1 MRGNFD
7 AQKHKKLGF
16 GTGLTASLAAAAA
29 LRDERWKEQ
38 SQLTRDTQR
47 SCLFRVG
54 HVSGPLGV
62 DRWRNASGVAGDKP
76 PSPAND
82 EASGVRTDP
91 RRAPQKKNDPK
102 VWRQNGAENEALI
115 SYPLHTMADLDAMK
129 GMAAESVQHA
139 VARQQMQAA
148 FNGVNSIAK
157 DLKKDFGSF
166 LSCGD
171 SWCMTIEDTEPGG
184 QEEIS
189 SHWLRLCVHHGIKMP
204 HEPTYVE
211 VICNKGLRREQR
223 FASKA
228 VTAATSPTWDFTIEV
243 PLIKEE
249 LPSIHIRIMKSH
261 LIPSEQGIA
270 QLSLESQ
277 GKGVQV
283 EELDLHLTD
292 LTHCC
297 ASPGA
302 CVVVAWQ
309 LGHALD
315 FKGDLSRAGS
325 MDKTAMRKQTFHLE
339 VTVKSLRLLH
349 DLDGSEKIWLK
360 LFLVDRA
367 GAEYVIVHT
376 VGAVDQEDSKGMLF
390 ANGFG
395 RFEFHETEV
404 SLADYDLVMQLWDR
418 SSKTRAQMMGEW
430 KDPISELRDLIKG
443 RGLQL
448 HFRALM
454 HQGLRNVG
462 EVTMML
468 DILDSQTTV
477 PHEEPKRSKLPK
489 RRGKT
494 EMERKD
500 KFYLHIGS
508 LGVEASRTRRPYV
521 KVISAEGTVSSS
533 CEYEE
538 VENATG
544 KFGEFTDA
552 LQVKVTAQHA
562 MLRIQLFQDKTE
574 SELLGQA
581 IIYEAYAEH
590 GPCWRQIYGPRS
602 GGLSMLGLGVLDSQK
617 EEAEEM
623 ARGRLPPSCYHGS
636 LYITC
641 DRFAGR
647 IVGLVSQMT
656 RSLLPSRFRVRLHRG
671 VYLDRY
677 CNQKI
682 LVRVQIPGSAQL
694 LFPAEVNAQGVVR
707 FGGDVEAAPAP
718 SPLEEEEENNAWV
731 ERWIDGL
738 LLEDVSQAFVYIHRE
753 YDGLSRP
760 PEIFGTIQLH
770 FAQSSPAVPQWSM
783 LQYDRSVLSAPKLPG
798 TAAQGFLLGSVTV
811 DTAPAGAAKTTEP
824 TVTTAKA
831 RTRLPVYAHVDVLA
845 ARNLPASDADGLA
858 DPCYEVRIEEMTL
871 KLEEPARRTLNPSFL
886 HRLVLGPLLLPVDEG
901 QGQLMS
907 KDTMMLPPILIS
919 VKDKDGSSEQSSFTL
934 LGKAALCNLPSL
946 DYHDE
951 HRSGLDVN
959 RSHQAVWYSLDG
971 DAEVNFESHLNSSW
985 VLRPRMLIAAGYST
999 CPDVPKAQVGVPI
1012 LEDLGEGQIKRISQI
1027 GTEKWMKYNISVDL
1041 LGLREVSDPEDVF
1054 DQFNDLQKRL
1064 FGELTK
1070 TPGSEKTLEICLT
1083 PFWHGAEQSF
1093 IPVRLDGKNCKGQK
1107 DPARSE
1113 GFWRSLHP
1121 IVSCEKTAPQIP
1133 GLPAS
1138 PSKKST
1144 DWYNLVV
1151 LKNPDDRSCGWRLSV
1166 SNYVAPIIPYLQTPF
1181 NHKVPVESVETPSN
1195 FKPSKLSSWVLL
1207 PDLVFRIRSHKTDL
1221 GSVCV
1226 TLPIS
1231 SHHLPSD
1238 LSQQVSKALR
1248 TVRILDS
1255 AGMHESH
1262 EKHKS
1267 WASNIVSI
1275 ASGKHSDSSGHSRQK
1290 GGKFLPR
1297 ENDLVEVL
1305 KRDGA
1310 TGWTYGRL
1318 VEETPAPAEPM
1329 EGWFPD
1335 WWIPP
1340 EDADWMQECL
1350 NEFQELDPGLQGLP
1364 QLPLSEQKEDPY
1376 DIYVDVFAEISGKLK
1391 WNDNFHV
1398 DKQLLTPH
1406 LFTIEHEDKLVLHFF
1421 NPSDWMAG
1429 HAHHAEESF
1438 DHRTMPR
1445 LWAEPDAATPSG
1457 RHEVPYGPAHLWR
1470 RVLWGR
1476 AGPLRHQRTK
1486 ELKAL
1491 AKKKDFRLVSHQ
1503 HRPEPPGGGH
1513 LSENLHTFVRALGH
1527 RIEPEQDRDSKL
1539 LARLRVCPA
1548 RSSYKRKGPIHLYD
1562 KGQARWTFIMEPT
1575 NLLSASQ
1582 NGKFVLMVHPEAV
1595 ELHPQPDQAI
1605 RIHLGPSV
1613 KVEIPS
1619 EERNLVE
1626 KFLEML
1632 KPGEP
1637 QEHQACSILVVRFH
1651 LAGEVVWAP
1660 PNHLLNWHEPGQ
1672 VLFVVK
1678 LAETDDLV
1686 TVPVPSFD
1694 VRYPLETIW
1703 YPSKTLA
1710 GGRDF
1715 RPASAA
1721 VSPETVVPVDG
1732 AATVPKHKV
1741 KHVPEDGY
1749 SHGIHVSK
1757 HAFCCRIMKQG
1768 HTRNFDRVGT
1778 KNWFRAVLS
1787 EVSPDVA
1794 ALPILEHLDND
1805 FVKEVVLSKWANV
1818 RRRLMG
1824 PDDKEVGTMK
1834 AHVQVEA
1841 VEETDGTS
1849 AEQIEV
1855 VQNALPVERL
1865 WLHDSFALNVYLLT
1879 VRGIQSPDFRA
1890 PYIRAFIMGSEEEP
1904 QQLSARLTHD
1914 DGSGCDFYRR
1924 MTFDLMLPGDGVLVL
1939 QLWAKP
1945 LLQLTDQLLG
1955 EAHVDLED
1963 RQMALMY
1970 KRLRSASSNTW
1981 IQSHLSPAEPLEVTT
1996 ERIHHQ
2002 HHWGRTWCDPTKV
2015 HQKRLEVGGSA
2026 RKATLFHPHSRK
2038 APSAYRPHLAPP
2050 SPAPIEAL
2058 ALYRDGKV
2066 LKSGKTGTL
2075 RTWMDL
2081 FTFQERVPEVDFSSL
2096 KEIPM
2101 PLQVRIKIFQVDG
2114 ISVFKDFGERND
2126 VYVRGILTCQPV
2138 GKQASVALL
2147 QTDVHKY
2154 AHKTASFNYSWTF
2167 DIEAPV
2173 RECHITLDLLDQDT
2187 VTGAD
2192 QIYAPKV
2199 LSLEPLVAATY
2210 FARTW
2215 KKAEPQEVQ
2224 HQVVFDCF
2232 PPDHPLRPRRFCFCC
2247 CKRGGKRPHVHP
2259 EPATLSMAIEV
2270 VFRESMALPPRIE
2283 SFAEPKDRVD
2293 VRELILRPQKAFR
2306 IILGPKNLRL
2316 VKHTCCWCAFLMVA
2330 LITLAVA
2337 WLFIHVF
2344 VVPLK

>member
-1 MRGNFD
+1 
-7 AQKHKKLGF
+7 
-16 GTGLTASLAAAAA
+16 
-29 LRDERWKEQ
+29 
-38 SQLTRDTQR
+38 
-47 SCLFRVG
+47 
-54 HVSGPLGV
+54 
-62 DRWRNASGVAGDKP
+62 
-76 PSPAND
+76 
-82 EASGVRTDP
+82 
-91 RRAPQKKNDPK
+91 
-102 VWRQNGAENEALI
+102 
-115 SYPLHTMADLDAMK
+115 
-129 GMAAESVQHA
+129 
-139 VARQQMQAA
+139 
-148 FNGVNSIAK
+148 
-157 DLKKDFGSF
+157 
-166 LSCGD
+166 
-171 SWCMTIEDTEPGG
+171 
-184 QEEIS
+184 
-189 SHWLRLCVHHGIKMP
+189 
-204 HEPTYVE
+204 
-211 VICNKGLRREQR
+211 
-223 FASKA
+223 
-228 VTAATSPTWDFTIEV
+228 
-243 PLIKEE
+243 
-249 LPSIHIRIMKSH
+249 
-261 LIPSEQGIA
+261 
-270 QLSLESQ
+270 
-277 GKGVQV
+277 
-283 EELDLHLTD
+283 
-292 LTHCC
+292 
-297 ASPGA
+297 
-302 CVVVAWQ
+302 
-309 LGHALD
+309 
-315 FKGDLSRAGS
+315 

-349 DLDGSEKIWLK
+349 DLHGSEKIWLK
-360 LFLVDRA
+360 LFLVNRA
-367 GAEYVIVHT
+367 GAKEDVILHT
-376 VGAVDQEDSKGMLF
+376 VGAVDQEDSKSMLF
-390 ANGFG
+390 VNGSG

-454 HQGLRNVG
+454 HHGLRNMG
-462 EVTMML
+462 EVNMML

-508 LGVEASRTRRPYV
+508 LGVHASRTRTPYV
-521 KVISAEGTVSSS
+521 KVISAEGTVSST

-538 VENATG
+538 VDEVDNATAG
-544 KFGEFTDA
+544 FDEVTDA
-552 LQVKVTAQHA
+552 LQVKVTAGHA
-562 MLRIQLFQDKTE
+562 QLRIQLFQDRTE

-581 IIYEAYAEH
+581 IVYEANAEH
-590 GPCWRQIYGPRS
+590 GPCWRHIYGPRRA
-602 GGLSMLGLGVLDSQK
+602 GGLSMLGMGVLDSQT

-677 CNQKI
+677 CNQKL
-682 LVRVQIPGSAQL
+682 LVRVEIPGSAPL
-694 LFPAEVNAQGVVR
+694 LFPGEVNAQGALR
-707 FGGDVEAAPAP
+707 FGGDPAEPPGSPPP
-718 SPLEEEEENNAWV
+718 SALEENNAWV
-731 ERWIDGL
+731 ERWSDGF
-738 LLEDVSQAFVYIHRE
+738 LLEEVSQAFVYIHRE

-760 PEIFGTIQLH
+760 AEVFGTIQLH
-770 FAQSSPAVPQWSM
+770 FAHSPAVPQWSM
-783 LQYDRSVLSAPKLPG
+783 LQYDRSVLAAQKLPG
-798 TAAQGFLLGSVTV
+798 TAAQGFLLGSATV
-811 DTAPAGAAKTTEP
+811 DMAPAGAAGAVSAATEP
-824 TVTTAKA
+824 PVTTGKA
-831 RTRLPVYAHVDVLA
+831 MALLPVYGHVDVLA

-858 DPCYEVRIEEMTL
+858 DPCYEVRFEEMTL
-871 KLEEPARRTLNPSFL
+871 KLEEPARRTLNPTFL

-907 KDTMMLPPILIS
+907 KDTATLPPMLIS
-919 VKDKDGSSEQSSFTL
+919 VKDKDGVKDQTSFTL

-951 HRSGLDVN
+951 HCEGLDVN

-971 DAEVNFESHLNSSW
+971 DAEVNFEPHLNSSW

-999 CPDVPKAQVGVPI
+999 CPDVPKAQAGPVL
-1012 LEDLGEGQIKRISQI
+1012 LEDLEEGQIKRISQI

-1041 LGLREVSDPEDVF
+1041 LGLREVQAPEDVF
-1054 DQFNDLQKRL
+1054 DQFNHLRDRLLGDL
-1064 FGELTK
+1064 T
-1070 TPGSEKTLEICLT
+1070 TPSEKHLEICLT
-1083 PFWHGAEQSF
+1083 PFWQGAEQSF
-1093 IPVRLDGKNCKGQK
+1093 IPVRLDDGKNCKGQK
-1107 DPARSE
+1107 DPTRSE

-1121 IVSCEKTAPQIP
+1121 VVSCEKTAPQIP

-1151 LKNPDDRSCGWRLSV
+1151 LKNPDDRSCGWRLSI
-1166 SNYVAPIIPYLQTPF
+1166 SNYVAPIVPYLQRPF
-1181 NHKVPVESVETPSN
+1181 HKVPVKTLEMPAN

-1207 PDLVFRIRSHKTDL
+1207 PDLVFGLRSRNTDL

-1226 TLPIS
+1226 TLPMS
-1231 SHHLPSD
+1231 SHHLPRD

-1248 TVRILDS
+1248 TVRVLES
-1255 AGMHESH
+1255 ERHESH
-1262 EKHKS
+1262 VKHKS

-1275 ASGKHSDSSGHSRQK
+1275 ASGKHSESSSHSRQK
-1290 GGKFLPR
+1290 GKFLPR
-1297 ENDLVEVL
+1297 ENEMVEVL
-1305 KRDGA
+1305 KRDA

-1318 VEETPAPAEPM
+1318 VEPEPPSATSTTSATPI

-1335 WWIPP
+1335 WWLPP

-1350 NEFQELDPGLQGLP
+1350 DEFQEMDPALQGLP

-1406 LFTIEHEDKLVLHFF
+1406 LFTIEHEDKQVLHFF

-1429 HAHHAEESF
+1429 HLHHAEEAF
-1438 DHRTMPR
+1438 DHRTVPQFF
-1445 LWAEPDAATPSG
+1445 AEPASTTSG

-1476 AGPLRHQRTK
+1476 AGPLRHQRTA

-1491 AKKKDFRLVSHQ
+1491 AKKKGYRLVSHQ
-1503 HRPEPPGGGH
+1503 HRPEAPGGGH

-1527 RIEPEQDRDSKL
+1527 KIQPEQDRDSKL
-1539 LARLRVCPA
+1539 LARLRVCPGTM
-1548 RSSYKRKGPIHLYD
+1548 SYKRKGPIHLYD
-1562 KGQARWTFIMEPT
+1562 KSRARWTFIMEPT
-1575 NLLSASQ
+1575 NLLSALQ
-1582 NGKFVLMVHPEAV
+1582 NGKFVLMVRPGTVEVHP
-1595 ELHPQPDQAI
+1595 LPDQAI
-1605 RIHLGPSV
+1605 RIHVGPDIT
-1613 KVEIPS
+1613 VEVPS
-1619 EERNLVE
+1619 EELVE
-1626 KFLEML
+1626 QLIEIL
-1632 KPGEP
+1632 KQGEA

-1660 PNHLLNWHEPGQ
+1660 PNQLLTWNEPGQ

-1678 LAETDDLV
+1678 LAETDELV
-1686 TVPVPSFD
+1686 TIPVPSFD
-1694 VRYPLETIW
+1694 LRYPLETIW

-1721 VSPETVVPVDG
+1721 ETLLPVDG
-1732 AATVPKHKV
+1732 AAVAPKHKHRV

-1749 SHGIHVSK
+1749 SHGIRVSK

-1768 HTRNFDRVGT
+1768 HTRNFDRVRT
-1778 KNWFRAVLS
+1778 NNWFRAVLS

-1794 ALPILEHLDND
+1794 ALPILEHQDTD
-1805 FVKEVVLSKWANV
+1805 FVKEVVLSKLVNV
-1818 RRRLMG
+1818 RRRLMA
-1824 PDDKEVGTMK
+1824 PDDKEVGTLK
-1834 AHVQVEA
+1834 AHVHLEA
-1841 VEETDGTS
+1841 VEETDGTP
-1849 AEQIEV
+1849 AQIEV
-1855 VQNALPVERL
+1855 VQNVLPVERL

-1879 VRGIQSPDFRA
+1879 VRGIESPDFRA

-1904 QQLSARLTHD
+1904 QQYSARLTHD
-1914 DGSGCDFYRR
+1914 DGSGCDFYHR

-1945 LLQLTDQLLG
+1945 LLQFTDELLG

-1970 KRLRSASSNTW
+1970 KRLRSASSSPW
-1981 IQSHLSPAEPLEVTT
+1981 IQTRLSPSEALEVTT
-1996 ERIHHQ
+1996 EVNHQ
-2002 HHWGRTWCDPTKV
+2002 HHWGRTTWCDPTKV
-2015 HQKRLEVGGSA
+2015 HQKRLEPGGSRA
-2026 RKATLFHPHSRK
+2026 ATLFHPHSRK
-2038 APSAYRPHLAPP
+2038 APTAYRPHLAPP

-2058 ALYRDGKV
+2058 ALYRDGKQR
-2066 LKSGKTGTL
+2066 GKAGTL

-2101 PLQVRIKIFQVDG
+2101 PLQVQIKIFQVDG

-2147 QTDVHKY
+2147 RTDVHKY
-2154 AHKTASFNYSWTF
+2154 AHKMASFNYSWTF

-2173 RECHITLDLLDQDT
+2173 RECHMTLELLDQDT

-2199 LSLEPLVAATY
+2199 LSLEPLVAASY

-2215 KKAEPQEVQ
+2215 KKAEPSEVH

-2232 PPDHPLRPRRFCFCC
+2232 PPDHPLRARRWCFCC
-2247 CKRGGKRPHVHP
+2247 CKRRGKRPHVHP

-2270 VFRESMALPPRIE
+2270 TYRESMALPPRIE

-2293 VRELILRPQKAFR
+2293 VRELMLRPQKAFR

-2316 VKHTCCWCAFLMVA
+2316 VKHTCCWCAFLMVV